1 MDSLRTKQIDREYFW
16 KNLKGIRPINKVQV
30 KGIEDILDHYDANY
44 YDMTLGGL
52 ASYLGQAGIETPNWL
67 PIREYG
73 GMSYFKYLIGKLGI
87 DNLKEA
93 WMFRGW
99 GRVQTTGET
108 GFYRAVGIIN
118 AHLGFKRFD
127 SPHALGE
134 WLLGDHDTEAESQ
147 YDLIVSFTCCSKGLY
162 TGRKFNDFSGIGEG
176 GGYDFYNA
184 RKVINPGQI
193 TVARRNPNGHHARM
207 LNQIV
212 HDSKV
217 FYEALRFIE

>member
-1 MDSLRTKQIDREYFW
+1 MDSLRTKQIDRPFFW
-16 KNLKGIRPINKVQV
+16 ANLQGIRPLNKLQV
-30 KGIEDILDHYDANY
+30 EGIKDILNHYDANG
-44 YDMTLGGL
+44 YDITLGGL
-52 ASYLGQAGIETPNWL
+52 ASYLGQCGTEVPNWM

-118 AHLGFKRFD
+118 AYLGFKRFS
-127 SPHALGE
+127 SPHELGE
-134 WLLGDHDTEAESQ
+134 WLLEKTHDKEAESE

-162 TGRKFNDFSGIGEG
+162 TGRRFNDFTLGD

-193 TVARRNPNGHHARM
+193 TVAKKKPNGHHARM

-212 HDSKV
+212 HDSKI
-217 FYEALRFIE
+217 FYNALRFIE

>member
-1 MDSLRTKQIDREYFW
+1 MDSFRTRKIDVKFFYD
-16 KNLKGIRPINKVQV
+16 NLQGIRPISQKQV
-30 KGIEDILDHYDANY
+30 FGINDILEHYDENN

-52 ASYLGQAGIETPNWL
+52 ASYLGQSGIEAPDWM

-73 GMSYFKYLIGKLGI
+73 GLSYFRYLIGKLGI
-87 DNLKEA
+87 DNLEEA

-99 GRVQTTGET
+99 GRVQATGET

-118 AHLGFKRFD
+118 EYLGFKRFD

-134 WLLGDHDTEAESQ
+134 WLLDKSHSKEDESL

-162 TGRKFNDFSGIGEG
+162 TGRKFNDFTLGD

-193 TVARRNPNGHHARM
+193 IAAKKYPNGKHAQM

-212 HDSKV
+212 HDSKI
-217 FYEALRFIE
+217 FYNALRFME